1 MTAPGPLATS
11 APPVSPPGS
20 GPSRLRV
27 GPGLSLGFGA
37 AVVMWAGAYLLRL
50 PFSHRPASAPD
61 AWLLFA
67 LFVLC
72 YLGAGFRAGREDPA
86 GWLAGARTG
95 AVTGTVNLLVL
106 LGLLWKE
113 AGSTAWAWIPGSLLC
128 GASLGALGGALGRAS
143 SGQASGGPAP
153 RDWTPTLTRV
163 LVLATLALIPVGG
176 FVTSHDA
183 GLAVPDWPATYGAN
197 MFLYPISRMSGG
209 IYFEHAHRLIGALVG
224 LTTLV
229 TGVMV
234 ALGPASRP
242 VRALALGLI
251 PLVIGQGVMGG
262 LRVTETSTA
271 LAIVHGTFG
280 QVFLALT
287 GALAAGT
294 SLAWTGGGPA
304 APHEAAAA
312 DRALSAWTV
321 GLVLCQLVLGALTR
335 HLSEIDSLVVLHIT
349 LAVVVLVVA
358 IACGVRAW
366 GLHPDLPPLRR
377 AGLGLTHVVALQL
390 LLGITALVARE
401 TRASWEALATTVHQ
415 TTGAVILLL
424 ALQVFLWQ
432 RRLVAHPGPV

>member
-11 APPVSPPGS
+11 APPVGSPSTAPA
-20 GPSRLRV
+20 RRV

-37 AVVMWAGAYLLRL
+37 AVAMWAGAYLLRL
-50 PFSHRPASAPD
+50 PFSQRPASAPD

-72 YLGAGFRAGREDPA
+72 YLGAGFLAGRHDPA
-86 GWLAGARTG
+86 GWLAGARTA

-113 AGSTAWAWIPGSLLC
+113 AGDTAWAWIPGSLLC
-128 GASLGALGGALGRAS
+128 GAALGALGGALGRAS
-143 SGQASGGPAP
+143 GGPPPAP
-153 RDWTPTLTRV
+153 SDWTPTLARV

-209 IYFEHAHRLIGALVG
+209 ISFEHAHRLIGALVG

-229 TGVMV
+229 TGAMV
-234 ALGPASRP
+234 ALGPAPRP

-251 PLVIGQGVMGG
+251 PLVIVQGVMGG

-287 GALAAGT
+287 GALAAST
-294 SLAWTGGGPA
+294 SLAWTGGGPP

-377 AGLGLTHVVALQL
+377 AGLGLAHVVALQL

-424 ALQVFLWQ
+424 AVQVFLWQ
-432 RRLVAHPGPV
+432 RRLVAPSAPV